1 MNRSLTLKFNQGF
14 TLIELM
20 IVVLVIAIFAAIAFP
35 GYQAYARKAN
45 AAFAQQEIL
54 KLADQLERH
63 KSRNFSYRNFTP
75 TSVTLSR
82 GGYTL
87 TVTDD
92 TSAGNTLNSSATNG
106 QTWVIKATTTD
117 NQQMKI
123 LAKSSGLRCQSRTAT
138 AVDNDCSSAVCTIC
152 ETNSEAW

>member
-1 MNRSLTLKFNQGF
+1 MKRSLTIRFNQGF

-20 IVVLVIAIFAAIAFP
+20 IVVVVIAILAAIAMP
-35 GYQAYARKAN
+35 SYQAYGRKAN

-63 KSRNFSYRNFTP
+63 KTRNFNYKNFAISTI
-75 TSVTLSR
+75 TLNR

-87 TVTDD
+87 AITDD
-92 TSAGNTLNSSATNG
+92 TTAGNALNSTATNG
-106 QTWVIKATTTD
+106 QTWVIKATTP
-117 NQQMKI
+117 NNRNMKLI
-123 LAKSSGLRCQSRTAT
+123 AKSTGLRCQSISSTS
-138 AVDNDCSSAVCTIC
+138 VDNNCGGSVCTTC

>member
-20 IVVLVIAIFAAIAFP
+20 VIVVVIAIFAAIAIP
-35 GYQAYARKAN
+35 SYQVYARKAN

-63 KSRNFSYRNFTP
+63 KTRNFNYKNFSPSTI
-75 TSVTLSR
+75 TLSR

-87 TVTDD
+87 TITDD
-92 TSAGNTLNSSATNG
+92 TRAENALNSSTTNG
-106 QTWVIKATTTD
+106 QTWAIKAATS
-117 NQQMKI
+117 NAQNMKLI
-123 LAKSSGLRCQSRTAT
+123 AKSSGLRCQSIDGL
-138 AVDNDCSSAVCTIC
+138 AVNNDCSSAVCTVC
-152 ETNSEAW
+152 KTDSEAW

>member
-1 MNRSLTLKFNQGF
+1 MKRILAPQFNRGF

-20 IVVLVIAIFAAIAFP
+20 IVVMVAAILAAIAIP
-35 GYQAYARKAN
+35 SYQSYARKSS
-45 AAFAQQEIL
+45 AAFAQQEVL

-63 KSRNFSYRNFTP
+63 KTRNFNYKNFTP
-75 TSVTLSR
+75 TTVTLDR

-92 TSAGNTLNSSATNG
+92 TSAGNALNSSATNG

-138 AVDNDCSSAVCTIC
+138 AVDNDCSSTVCTIC

>member
-20 IVVLVIAIFAAIAFP
+20 IVVVIIAIFAAIALP
-35 GYQAYARKAN
+35 SYQAYTRKAN

-63 KSRNFSYRNFTP
+63 KTRNFSYKNFAPSTI
-75 TSVTLSR
+75 TFNR

-87 TVTDD
+87 TITDD
-92 TSAGNTLNSSATNG
+92 TTTGNALNSTATNG
-106 QTWVIKATTTD
+106 QTWVIKATTAD
-117 NQQMKI
+117 ARQMKL
-123 LAKSSGLRCQSRTAT
+123 LAKSSGLRCQSTKAT
-138 AVDNDCSSAVCTIC
+138 AVDNNCSSAVCTVC

>member
-20 IVVLVIAIFAAIAFP
+20 IVVMVIAIFAAIALP
-35 GYQAYARKAN
+35 SYQTYTRKAN

-63 KSRNFSYRNFTP
+63 KTRNFSYKNFA
-75 TSVTLSR
+75 TSTVTLNR

-92 TSAGNTLNSSATNG
+92 TAAGNALNSAAANG
-106 QTWVIKATTTD
+106 QTWVIKATTSEAK
-117 NQQMKI
+117 QMKL
-123 LAKSSGLRCQSRTAT
+123 LAKSSGLRCQSTTTT
-138 AVDNDCSSAVCTIC
+138 AVDNDCSSAVCTVC

>member
-20 IVVLVIAIFAAIAFP
+20 IVIVVIAIFAAIAFP
-35 GYQAYARKAN
+35 SYQAYVRKAN

-63 KSRNFSYRNFTP
+63 KTRNFSYKNFATG
-75 TSVTLSR
+75 TITLNR

-92 TSAGNTLNSSATNG
+92 TTVGNALNTSATNG
-106 QTWVIKATTTD
+106 QTWVIKATTS
-117 NQQMKI
+117 NAQNMKLI
-123 LAKSSGLRCQSRTAT
+123 AKSSGLRCQSTTAT
-138 AVDNDCSSAVCTIC
+138 ATDNNCSSAVCTVC

>member
-20 IVVLVIAIFAAIAFP
+20 VVVMVIAIFAAIAFP
-35 GYQAYARKAN
+35 SYQAYMRKAN

-63 KSRNFSYRNFTP
+63 KTRNFSYKNFAT
-75 TSVTLSR
+75 TSMTLNR

-92 TSAGNTLNSSATNG
+92 TTAGNALNASATNG
-106 QTWVIKATTTD
+106 QTWVIKATTS
-117 NQQMKI
+117 NAQNMKLI
-123 LAKSSGLRCQSRTAT
+123 AKSSGLRCQSTIATAT
-138 AVDNDCSSAVCTIC
+138 DNNCSSAVCTVC

>member
-1 MNRSLTLKFNQGF
+1 MKRILAPRFDRGV

-20 IVVLVIAIFAAIAFP
+20 IVVMVVAILATIAIP
-35 GYQAYARKAN
+35 SYQSYARKAH

-63 KSRNFSYRNFTP
+63 KTRNFNYRNFTP
-75 TSVTLSR
+75 ATVTLDR

-87 TVTDD
+87 TITDD
-92 TSAGNTLNSSATNG
+92 TTAGNALTSTATVG
-106 QTWVIKATTTD
+106 QNWVIKATTT
-117 NQQMKI
+117 NPRNMYI
-123 LAKSSGLRCQSRTAT
+123 IAKSSGLRCQSTIIT
-138 AVDNDCSSAVCTIC
+138 AVDNSCGGAVCTSC

>member
-20 IVVLVIAIFAAIAFP
+20 VVVVVIAIFAAIAMP
-35 GYQAYARKAN
+35 SYQAYVRKAN

-63 KSRNFSYRNFTP
+63 KTRNFNYKNFA
-75 TSVTLSR
+75 TSTVTLNR

-92 TSAGNTLNSSATNG
+92 TAAENALNSTVTNG
-106 QTWVIKATTTD
+106 QTWVIKATTAEAK
-117 NQQMKI
+117 QMKL
-123 LAKSSGLRCQSRTAT
+123 LAKSSGLRCQSITTT
-138 AVDNDCSSAVCTIC
+138 AVDNDCASAVCTAC
-152 ETNSEAW
+152 ETKSEAW

>member
-1 MNRSLTLKFNQGF
+1 MNRSLTLKFNRGF

-20 IVVLVIAIFAAIAFP
+20 IVVVGIAILAAMAIP
-35 GYQAYARKAN
+35 SYQTYTRKAN

-63 KSRNFSYRNFTP
+63 KTRNFSYKNFTP
-75 TSVTLSR
+75 STITLDR
-82 GGYTL
+82 GGYTI

-92 TSAGNTLNSSATNG
+92 TTTGNALNSTATNG
-106 QTWVIKATTTD
+106 QTWLIKATTSD
-117 NQQMKI
+117 AKQMKI
-123 LAKSSGLRCQSRTAT
+123 LAKSSGLRCQSTTAT
-138 AVDNDCSSAVCTIC
+138 AVDNACSSAVCTVC